1 MSSKGWGCCWE
12 NNWTAILK
20 PALSCKLALVWSFP
34 TVATK
39 SALGKRSDYHTR
51 LLSKCRSTVLKQW
64 GNFSHLS
71 AAKVVFIYARCSTH
85 ISHVS
90 NPCITCHSAT
100 CFTVGSITHRI
111 FVNSFFFSNNIHTYI
126 KRNQLTSQKVIKNI
140 KSVFL
145 ELPEGTPKM
154 YFCSWLSPD
163 STGKL

>member
-111 FVNSFFFSNNIHTYI
+111 FVNSFFFKQHTYI
-126 KRNQLTSQKVIKNI
+126 HQTESTDFPESNQKYQVSFLRTARRDSKN
-140 KSVFL
+140 VFL
-145 ELPEGTPKM
+145 FMAVP
-154 YFCSWLSPD
+154 WLNR
-163 STGKL
+163 KL